1 MSIFSGDV
9 LAALHTSTLALMC
22 IGFGLLSLLKV
33 AHSLA
38 IASYRAGSKEYAQV
52 SAWRAAGTGRWRGL
66 RPSATQPLW
75 GAGSSAATDDLVDEL
90 HAGVVTSE
98 LIEHCR

>member
-1 MSIFSGDV
+1 M
-9 LAALHTSTLALMC
+9 
-22 IGFGLLSLLKV
+22 
-33 AHSLA
+33 
-38 IASYRAGSKEYAQV
+38 
-52 SAWRAAGTGRWRGL
+52 GRL

-98 LIEHCR
+98 LIEHCRREVVHLEARDALTPAWALHAAL